1 MAKKSL
7 QQALAQTLLDIT
19 TIASPIGEERE
30 LCDHIEKR
38 LRRTVPHAKFHRLN
52 DSLWVTINPKSS
64 ACRIALVGH
73 TDTVRTEHDGPVR
86 IEGDRLYGPGAA
98 DMKSGLAVMIE
109 LAERLTST
117 QLPCELHL
125 VFYEKEEGPFEE
137 NGLGPLLDHFSD
149 LRRLDL
155 AICLEPSDNKLQL
168 GCMGS
173 VHTTLRFEGRT
184 AHSARPWQ
192 GDNALI
198 KAAPVLKELG
208 DRAVRDCHVD
218 GLLYREVMTPTLAK
232 GGRSRNIVPD
242 VFEVNLNHRFA
253 PGRTPEQAV
262 EEIVAFIAGRAIVTP
277 VDLSPAGHPHAQ
289 HPLVQKL
296 AACGVRAVEPK
307 QAWTDVARFD
317 ALGVK
322 AVNFGPGTQ
331 AQAHQR
337 NEYTELPLLQHGYD
351 ILRAFLCSDSHASG
365 S

>member
-1 MAKKSL
+1 MSKKAL
-7 QQALAQTLLDIT
+7 ETALAQTLFEIT
-19 TIASPIGEERE
+19 AIASPIGEERE

-38 LRRTVPHAKFHRLN
+38 LRRSVPSAKFHRLH
-52 DSLWVTINPKSS
+52 DSLWVTVNSKPNAS
-64 ACRIALVGH
+64 RIALVGH
-73 TDTVRTEHDGPVR
+73 TDTVRTAHDGPVR

-109 LAERLTST
+109 LAERVPPSE
-117 QLPCELHL
+117 LPCELHL

-137 NGLGPLLDHFSD
+137 NGLGPLLDHFED

-198 KAAPVLKELG
+198 KAAPVLQELG
-208 DRAVRDCHVD
+208 QREPRECHVD

-242 VFEVNLNHRFA
+242 MFEVNLNYRFA
-253 PGRTPEQAV
+253 PGRTPEQAI
-262 EEIVAFIAGRAIVTP
+262 EDIVKLVAGRATVLP

-289 HPLVQKL
+289 HSLVQKL

-337 NEYTELPLLQHGYD
+337 NEFTELPQLEQGYD
-351 ILRAFLCSDSHASG
+351 ILREFLLG
-365 S
+365 IG